1 MKLNILHFV
10 DNAQVSTLEVEGTVK
25 SSIASINSSELIAFS
40 PYTANK
46 QSRVQWTRDGVKKE
60 YVVAKVLKQ
69 KLDATRAPFYYEVQL
84 G

>member
-25 SSIASINSSELIAFS
+25 SSIASISSNQPLVLAA
-40 PYTANK
+40 PTDKKHA
-46 QSRVQWTRDGVKKE
+46 RVQWVRDGV
-60 YVVAKVLKQ
+60 AKDYRIAAVLKR
-69 KLDATRAPFYYEVQL
+69 KSDERHAPFCYDVQL